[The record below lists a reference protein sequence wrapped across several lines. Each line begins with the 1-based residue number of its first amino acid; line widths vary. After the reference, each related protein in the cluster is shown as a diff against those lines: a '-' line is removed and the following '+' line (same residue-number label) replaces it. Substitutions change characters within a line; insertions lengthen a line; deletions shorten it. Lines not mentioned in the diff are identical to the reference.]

1 MDNSK
6 RSSIR
11 VGLALILL
19 GGLFL
24 VVQIIPGFKELFSG
38 GHAPDLVL
46 FTIAVVLAL
55 IGIATAS
62 PGMAV
67 PVCILAGLGGIFYWQ
82 STSGLGYSSW
92 SYMWALIPGFVGV
105 GIFLSGLLKG
115 RPLDG
120 LWDATGPIAFSAI
133 LFFIF
138 ASAFGQFTLMGP
150 YLPVVLIALGL
161 LLMLRPLLRR
171 PPSSQP

>member
-1 MDNSK
+1 MDNTK
-6 RSSIR
+6 RSSVR
-11 VGLALILL
+11 VGLVLILL

-24 VVQIIPGFKELFSG
+24 AVQIIPDLRDLFSS
-38 GHAPDLVL
+38 GHAPELAM
-46 FTIAVVLAL
+46 FMIAVILAL

-67 PVCILAGLGGIFYWQ
+67 PVCILAGIGGIFFWQ
-82 STSGLGYSSW
+82 SASGLGFGSW
-92 SYMWALIPGFVGV
+92 TYMWALIPGFVGV
-105 GIFLSGLLKG
+105 GIFFSELFKG

-133 LFFIF
+133 LFFLF

-150 YLPVVLIALGL
+150 YLPVVLIVLGL